1 MVSLGRAVLTATGS
15 WHILKCTIL
24 ISLGGG
30 STLDS
35 AEVAQLA
42 VEVASEKLAEDI
54 VMLDL
59 RQVVPFA
66 DYFVIM
72 SADSSRQIEALEEDL
87 TNALKESGIN
97 RFHREG
103 TAESGWVLLDFSDV
117 IVHIFG
123 PEEREYFQL
132 ERLWSRA
139 PQVVR
144 VL

>member
-1 MVSLGRAVLTATGS
+1 M
-15 WHILKCTIL
+15 
-24 ISLGGG
+24 
-30 STLDS
+30 
-35 AEVAQLA
+35 AQLI
-42 VEVASEKLAEDI
+42 VDVASDKLAIDI

-59 RQVVPFA
+59 RRVSPIA

-72 SADSSRQIEALEEDL
+72 SADSSRQIEGLEEDI
-87 TNALKESGIN
+87 TRALKEEQVS

-103 TAESGWVLLDFSDV
+103 TYASGWVLLDFSGV

-123 PEEREYFQL
+123 PEERDFYDL
-132 ERLWSRA
+132 ERLWYQA